1 MEMRKLSVKS
11 AGAFAALSLLAA
23 SGVNAAGITMYGD
36 EAAWQGAVS
45 VFQGTAILPGSDF
58 DEVTSITLSGG
69 SVLDG
74 FSAPLQR
81 RTVGSSWLTWP
92 GQPGSNGHTVMFS
105 LEDTFS
111 ANLTPGIVLE
121 AGNPRP
127 VNAFGFYLEPNILSL
142 FDITVTLATGE
153 TLTKQVQGDSGAGFF
168 GWTGVGATS
177 FTVACVGGC
186 SGFGMGDWVEGH
198 IHVPEPATLALLG
211 LGLVGLGFGRRRT
224 AVQ

>member
-1 MEMRKLSVKS
+1 MEMRRLSVKS

-23 SGVNAAGITMYGD
+23 SGVNAAGITMYGN

-45 VFQGTAILPGSDF
+45 VFQGTAIVPGSDF

-142 FDITVTLATGE
+142 FDVTVTLASGE

-177 FTVACVGGC
+177 FTVNCVGGC
-186 SGFGMGDWVEGH
+186 QGFGMGDWVEGH
-198 IHVPEPATLALLG
+198 IHVPEPASLALLG
-211 LGLVGLGFGRRRT
+211 LGLVGLGFSRRRT

>member
-45 VFQGTAILPGSDF
+45 VFQGTSVLPGSDG
-58 DEVTSITLSGG
+58 DQPTSIILSGG
-69 SVLDG
+69 SELDG
-74 FSAPLQR
+74 FSGPVQR
-81 RTVGSSWLTWP
+81 RTVGSSWQTWP

-186 SGFGMGDWVEGH
+186 QGFGMGDWVEGH